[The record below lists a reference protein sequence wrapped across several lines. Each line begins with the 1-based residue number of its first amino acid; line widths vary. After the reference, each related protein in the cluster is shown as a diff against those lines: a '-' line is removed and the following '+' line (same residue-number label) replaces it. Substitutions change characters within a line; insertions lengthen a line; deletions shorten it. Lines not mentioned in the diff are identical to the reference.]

1 MASPVSEDFQ
11 RQHRAAKE
19 YADQMLQVVSQRLA
33 NSPFAIS
40 DDAREGVM
48 ELASNIRRCA
58 ERIEELVSVVSQPD
72 FSTTD
77 RDSVSHAMDEIAEPT
92 EDLAAALSEL
102 ATMEIS
108 TRAARSDE
116 LSIWEAEWKL
126 VIARL
131 QHAVCGLR
139 VMGYGLLLLLQRQVS

>member
-19 YADQMLQVVSQRLA
+19 YTDQMLQVVSQRLA

-40 DDAREGVM
+40 DDARESVM

-58 ERIEELVSVVSQPD
+58 ERIEELVCVVSQPD

-77 RDSVSHAMDEIAEPT
+77 RDSLSHAMDEIAEPT

-102 ATMEIS
+102 ATLEIS

-126 VIARL
+126 VIVRL
-131 QHAVCGLR
+131 QQAVCGLR

>member
-40 DDAREGVM
+40 DDVREGVM

-58 ERIEELVSVVSQPD
+58 ERIEELVCVVSQPD

-102 ATMEIS
+102 ATLEIS
-108 TRAARSDE
+108 TRAARSSE

-126 VIARL
+126 VMARL
-131 QHAVCGLR
+131 QQAVCGLR